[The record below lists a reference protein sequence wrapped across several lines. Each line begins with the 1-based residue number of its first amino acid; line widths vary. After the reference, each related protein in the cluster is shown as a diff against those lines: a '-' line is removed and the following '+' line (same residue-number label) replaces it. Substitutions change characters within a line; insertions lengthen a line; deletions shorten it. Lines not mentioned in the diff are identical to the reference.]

1 MRRVEE
7 LLMSPKSGCTVHW
20 LTFIYPHPIVSCKI
34 LRLCASVFARHFAQD
49 DRMNGV
55 AGCPRCHVPQER
67 WPLCRVPR
75 KCVIA
80 LHNLIPRTAT
90 CRRCRI
96 PRKCVIAL
104 HNLIPRTATCRR
116 SHIREQT
123 LLHYTTLFR
132 GQRRVAVAVFRENA
146 LLHYTAL
153 FRGQRQHIC
162 FCGTHKTI
170 LSLAQKM
177 PRRQQSARRKVRQY
191 ALSIRFLRPCSYFA
205 QLSLSVCRQS

>member
-34 LRLCASVFARHFAQD
+34 LQLCSSVFARHFAQD
-49 DRMNGV
+49 DRVNGV

-96 PRKCVIAL
+96 PRTNVITLHNLTPRTAACRRCRIPRKCVIAL

-116 SHIREQT
+116 CRIPRKCVIALHRLIPRT
-123 LLHYTTLFR
+123 AAAHLLLR
-132 GQRRVAVAVFRENA
+132 NA
-146 LLHYTAL
+146 QNY
-153 FRGQRQHIC
+153 
-162 FCGTHKTI
+162 
-170 LSLAQKM
+170 
-177 PRRQQSARRKVRQY
+177 P
-191 ALSIRFLRPCSYFA
+191 
-205 QLSLSVCRQS
+205 